1 MRFLHNHP
9 TTLKTLT
16 NTTFITEAA
25 QNKWFESLA
34 GGSSRYYVIEEDGRL
49 IALMRLLQ
57 IDSVN
62 HCAGVGIDVMLEHR
76 SRGYGKRCLSLLLR
90 YCFEELNLNMVW
102 LLTASFNEVAQRL
115 YRSLGFQHTGY
126 LPQMLFRGGEY
137 HNVEHFALLR
147 SGWMTQH
154 KNTAPEGV

>member
-1 MRFLHNHP
+1 MR
-9 TTLKTLT
+9 
-16 NTTFITEAA
+16 IDE
-25 QNKWFESLA
+25 
-34 GGSSRYYVIEEDGRL
+34 
-49 IALMRLLQ
+49 

-62 HCAGVGIDVMLEHR
+62 RTARVGLDVTVENR
-76 SRGYGKRCLSLLLR
+76 RQGYGKRCFGLLLR